1 MKRAFKTAVCLG
13 LAALAIMSCV
23 SGAAAV
29 ASDEI
34 LSSRTVTVD
43 PSAVTDDFLVLSG
56 QIVLSGQTS
65 DGPDFE
71 AAAADI
77 AECALNFEES
87 IDVSK
92 YNIDYDA
99 AQMNVLVS
107 YLKYEYPELIN
118 LSSKYGY
125 GVRYSGEEKTVY
137 FKPVYLF
144 SADEKDKYFTPFN
157 AELDKIVA
165 LAQQQPNDFSKALY
179 VHDYIVSACE
189 YATEAYD
196 DPDSASPF
204 IFNAYGCLVDNR
216 CVCQGYS
223 VAYKAVMKRLSIP
236 VDYALSEEMNHVWNT
251 VTLDGN
257 TYHADLTYDD
267 PVPDMQ
273 GYVGHSNFLCTD
285 DEITAQ
291 EHYSWT
297 TSSTISDTSYPN
309 RFWDDIKSRIC
320 INGDEVIYAAY
331 NSTRK
336 SYLERRNL
344 MTNEV
349 SVISSGLNGVRWKS
363 GDGAYYYVGSFS
375 RLELVGDVLYYS
387 LPDGVN
393 AIALDGSD
401 DQSVYRLPQTAAGM
415 LYGFVQRDD
424 KFYGELT
431 TSPTYDGEVAEF
443 TLLPFKRSAVPGDAD
458 GDGNLTILDAIM
470 VQKSALQIISL
481 SEKAASV
488 ADMNGDGVISI
499 HDALLIQRAVLTM

>member
-43 PSAVTDDFLVLSG
+43 PSAVTDDFL
-56 QIVLSGQTS
+56 VLSGQTS

-196 DPDSASPF
+196 APDSASPF

-236 VDYALSEEMNHVWNT
+236 VDYALSEKMNHIWNT
-251 VTLDGN
+251 VTLDGK

-267 PVPDMQ
+267 PVPDIQ

-285 DEITAQ
+285 EEITAQ
-291 EHYSWT
+291 DHYSWT
-297 TSSTISDTSYPN
+297 TSSTISETSYPN
-309 RFWDDIKSRIC
+309 RFWNDIKSRIC
-320 INGDEVIYAAY
+320 INGDEVIYAAF
-331 NSTRK
+331 NSVNK
-336 SYLERRNL
+336 SYLERRSL
-344 MTNEV
+344 TTNET
-349 SVISSGLNGVRWKS
+349 SVIPSALSGEKWQASSGV
-363 GDGAYYYVGSFS
+363 YYVGCFS

-415 LYGFVQRDD
+415 LYGFVQRDG

-431 TSPTYDGEVAEF
+431 TSPTYDGEVMEL
-443 TLLPFKRSAVPGDAD
+443 TLSQFKWSVVPGDAD
-458 GDGNLTILDAIM
+458 GDGNLTILDAIL
-470 VQKSALQIISL
+470 VQKSVLQIVTL
-481 SEKAASV
+481 SDKAAS
-488 ADMNGDGVISI
+488 ASDMDGDGVISI

>member
-43 PSAVTDDFLVLSG
+43 PSAVTDDFL
-56 QIVLSGQTS
+56 VLSGQTS

-309 RFWDDIKSRIC
+309 RFWGDIKSRIC

-431 TSPTYDGEVAEF
+431 TSPTYDGEVAEL

>member
-43 PSAVTDDFLVLSG
+43 PSAVTDDFL
-56 QIVLSGQTS
+56 VLSGQTS

-196 DPDSASPF
+196 APDSASPF

-236 VDYALSEEMNHVWNT
+236 VDYALSEKMNHIWNT
-251 VTLDGN
+251 VTLDGK

-267 PVPDMQ
+267 PVPDIQ

-285 DEITAQ
+285 EEITAQ
-291 EHYSWT
+291 DHYSWT
-297 TSSTISDTSYPN
+297 TSSTISETSYPN
-309 RFWDDIKSRIC
+309 RFWNDIKSRIC
-320 INGDEVIYAAY
+320 INGDEVIYAAF
-331 NSTRK
+331 NSVNK
-336 SYLERRNL
+336 SYLERRSL
-344 MTNEV
+344 TTNET
-349 SVISSGLNGVRWKS
+349 SVIPSALSGEKWQASSGG
-363 GDGAYYYVGSFS
+363 YYVGCFS
-375 RLELVGDVLYYS
+375 RLELIGDVLYYS
-387 LPDGVN
+387 LPNGVN

-431 TSPTYDGEVAEF
+431 TSPTYDGEVMEL
-443 TLLPFKRSAVPGDAD
+443 TLSQFKWSVVPGDAD
-458 GDGNLTILDAIM
+458 GDGNLTILDAIL
-470 VQKSALQIISL
+470 VQKSVLQIVTL
-481 SEKAASV
+481 SDKAAS
-488 ADMNGDGVISI
+488 ASDMDGDGVISI